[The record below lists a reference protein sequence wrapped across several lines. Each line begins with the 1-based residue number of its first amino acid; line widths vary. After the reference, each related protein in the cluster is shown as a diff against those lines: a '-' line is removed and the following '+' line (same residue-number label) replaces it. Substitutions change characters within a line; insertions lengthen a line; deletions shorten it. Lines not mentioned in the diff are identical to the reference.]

1 MNYIAI
7 LSSLIGAVIGGGFS
21 ILASL
26 ISFRHQRRLQLEME
40 DKRTQQDQYAWL
52 REKKYN
58 LYTELSKV
66 LEAVG
71 INIEQPDNPDEWL
84 VDVDEQMRNLEA
96 LTSFV
101 DTYRGEIA
109 VLFPLQIS
117 NAILKLRSHIYKLT
131 TCKELQRITTTDL
144 INSPVFQL
152 VIEAKRIGMML
163 REDLYF
169 YEYDGKEKK
178 KCES

>member
-7 LSSLIGAVIGGGFS
+7 LSSLIGAVVGGGFS

-26 ISFRHQRRLQLEME
+26 VGFQHQRRLQMEME
-40 DKRTQQDQYAWL
+40 DKRAQRDQCVWL
-52 REKKYN
+52 REKKYK

-66 LEAVG
+66 LEAVD
-71 INIEQPDNPDEWL
+71 INIEQPEKPNEWL
-84 VDVDEQMRNLEA
+84 VDVDEQMRDLEA
-96 LTSFV
+96 ITSFV

-109 VLFPLQIS
+109 VLLPLQIS

-131 TCKELQRITTTDL
+131 TCKELQRIVKTEL

-152 VIEAKRIGMML
+152 AVEPKRIGMML

-169 YEYDGKEKK
+169 HEYDGKEKK